1 MKITLIIIFFLIAFF
16 SYGQTA
22 KEYFN
27 SGNKKF
33 DTGDFQGAIE
43 DYNKAIE
50 KNPKYAEAYFERG
63 SARQRLGFSGSPD
76 ASMKWK
82 MEIMS
87 DFSKAIEN
95 DPKDPYFISARAQ
108 VKEHDFEDYIGALN
122 DYSKSIELSLK
133 DPISKT
139 IIGSSYWERGRLKMK
154 MNDLIG
160 ALEDFNT
167 GIDLSP
173 PNTDYNKNFLRHL
186 YFERGILKQKMGD
199 IKSACL
205 DWSKSGEFGDIE
217 AYKKIKE
224 YCNK

>member
-1 MKITLIIIFFLIAFF
+1 MKITYSIFLFLFAI
-16 SYGQTA
+16 SSHGQTA
-22 KEYFN
+22 KEYLN
-27 SGNKKF
+27 SGNIKY
-33 DTGDFQGAIE
+33 DIRDFQGAIE
-43 DYNKAIE
+43 DYSKAIE
-50 KNPKYAEAYFERG
+50 KNLKFAEAYFKRG

-76 ASMKWK
+76 EALKWE

-95 DPKDPYFISARAQ
+95 DPNDPFYFAARAQ
-108 VKEHDFEDYIGALN
+108 VKESGLEDYIGALN

-133 DPISKT
+133 DTISKKY
-139 IIGSSYWERGRLKMK
+139 IGGKYWERGRLKMK
-154 MNDLIG
+154 MIDFIG

-173 PNTDYNKNFLRHL
+173 PNTEYNKSTLGHL

-199 IKSACL
+199 TKSACI
-205 DWSKSGEFGDIE
+205 DWSRSGEFGRSE

-224 YCNK
+224 FCNK